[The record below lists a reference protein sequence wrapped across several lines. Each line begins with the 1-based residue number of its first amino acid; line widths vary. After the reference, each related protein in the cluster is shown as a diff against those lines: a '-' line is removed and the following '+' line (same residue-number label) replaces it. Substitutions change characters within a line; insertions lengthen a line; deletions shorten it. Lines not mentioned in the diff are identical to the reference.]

1 MALPLFFPTIKYVK
15 RLDRSSAMP
24 LEALCAL
31 AGVPCHALGRW
42 TQRPVILCDAAPD
55 GEPWIRAE
63 PGDWNAVEVGLPL
76 LPNNVARA
84 RWALGALAFA
94 VFDGVARAS
103 VARQRSGPAVGAH
116 RSTAW
121 PCAWATARTEWCR
134 GCGRAAQGRA
144 ARPRSPPIG
153 RFLLTFLAPAK
164 G

>member
-63 PGDWNAVEVGLPL
+63 PGDWNAVEVGLPP

-103 VARQRSGPAVGAH
+103 VAGQP
-116 RSTAW
+116 
-121 PCAWATARTEWCR
+121 WARIAQPR
-134 GCGRAAQGRA
+134 GRAPGPRRA
-144 ARPRSPPIG
+144 LSDAERVARLRQARRRDPEA
-153 RFLLTFLAPAK
+153 LL
-164 G
+164 